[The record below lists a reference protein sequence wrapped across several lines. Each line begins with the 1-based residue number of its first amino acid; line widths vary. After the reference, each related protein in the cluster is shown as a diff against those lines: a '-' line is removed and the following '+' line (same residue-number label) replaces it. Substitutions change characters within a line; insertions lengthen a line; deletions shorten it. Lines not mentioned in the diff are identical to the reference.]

1 MPVGVNNTA
10 DGWGGGSQL
19 RQVTPSM
26 FAEKSSVRRLRGR
39 SAEDV
44 IEISVTIATAYG
56 ATTTNTQIIIM
67 AL

>member
-1 MPVGVNNTA
+1 
-10 DGWGGGSQL
+10 
-19 RQVTPSM
+19 M